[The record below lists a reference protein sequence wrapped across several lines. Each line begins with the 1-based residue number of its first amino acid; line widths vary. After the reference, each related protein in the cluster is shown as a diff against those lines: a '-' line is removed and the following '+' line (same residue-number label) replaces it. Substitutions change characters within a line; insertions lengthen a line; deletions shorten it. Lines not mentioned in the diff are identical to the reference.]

1 MGAPSARIFELSRR
15 WVEEGAEITVITGF
29 PNHPT
34 GVKPPEYRN
43 KIFMREEKEGISV
56 IRTYVYA
63 TPNEGFFKR
72 ILGFMSFMFS
82 SIIQGTV
89 KSGKQDI
96 IIATSPQ
103 FFVAVAGYV
112 ISRIKRIPFIFE
124 VRDIWPES
132 IIQLGIMKNKFIIKI
147 LESLEIFLYRRAIHI
162 VGVAESTVKILN
174 NRGIPSEKISIIKN
188 GVDLDLFDQRVD
200 GNLLRSKLNL
210 NEKFII
216 SYIGTLGLSHALDT
230 VLDTAKILTKNDK
243 IRFLF
248 IGEGAEKKN
257 LIQKARSLNLDNV
270 VFLDQILKDELP
282 EYYAISNMVLVTLR
296 NLPLFKCVIPSK
308 IFEIMAMAK
317 PILISVEGE
326 SQNVVVE
333 NAKAGISVAPENAQ
347 DLARQIIQIHENK
360 ELLYTL
366 GGNGRKFVERYF
378 DRNKLADR
386 YLKLIQDILKPI

>member
-1 MGAPSARIFELSRR
+1 M
-15 WVEEGAEITVITGF
+15 
-29 PNHPT
+29 
-34 GVKPPEYRN
+34 
-43 KIFMREEKEGISV
+43 
-56 IRTYVYA
+56 
-63 TPNEGFFKR
+63 
-72 ILGFMSFMFS
+72 
-82 SIIQGTV
+82 
-89 KSGKQDI
+89 
-96 IIATSPQ
+96 
-103 FFVAVAGYV
+103 
-112 ISRIKRIPFIFE
+112 
-124 VRDIWPES
+124 
-132 IIQLGIMKNKFIIKI
+132 
-147 LESLEIFLYRRAIHI
+147 
-162 VGVAESTVKILN
+162 AESTVKILN
-174 NRGIPSEKISIIKN
+174 NRGIPSKKISIIKN

-230 VLDTAKILTKNDK
+230 VLDTAKILAKNDK

-257 LIQKARSLNLDNV
+257 LIQKAKSLNLDNV
-270 VFLDQILKDELP
+270 VFLDQIQKDELP
-282 EYYAISNMVLVTLR
+282 EYYAISDMVLVTLR

-378 DRNKLADR
+378 DRNKLADK